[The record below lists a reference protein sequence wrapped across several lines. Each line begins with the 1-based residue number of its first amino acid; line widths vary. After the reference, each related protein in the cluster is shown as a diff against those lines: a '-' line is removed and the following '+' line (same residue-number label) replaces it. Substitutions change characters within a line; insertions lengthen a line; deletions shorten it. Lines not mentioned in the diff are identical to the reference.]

1 MSFKTRIP
9 ERRESHELLFDRR
22 SGNHYTR
29 TLSFVILSQL
39 TQGIHPMLFQCGA
52 SVEDG
57 GANNETALGECPVF
71 ARIAT
76 KRAYMP

>member
-1 MSFKTRIP
+1 
-9 ERRESHELLFDRR
+9 
-22 SGNHYTR
+22 
-29 TLSFVILSQL
+29 
-39 TQGIHPMLFQCGA
+39 MLFQCGA

-76 KRAYMP
+76 KSAYMP